1 MYPWG
6 NIFNGKNVNFC
17 DVNCSFD
24 WADKTYNDDYAEVS
38 PVGYYPS
45 GQSVYG
51 ALDMAGN
58 VWEWVNDWYDVYPGG
73 TTTSS
78 KFGQKY
84 HVLRGGSWFVS
95 MHDVRSADRYFVDL
109 TDSFNYFSG
118 FRCSHTP

>member
-1 MYPWG
+1 MLS

-24 WADKTYNDDYAEVS
+24 WAYKAYNDDYADVS
-38 PVGYYPS
+38 PVGYYPT

-78 KFGQKY
+78 EFGQKY
-84 HVLRGGSWFVS
+84 RVLRGGSWFVN
-95 MHDVRSADRYFVDL
+95 MHDVRSSDRYFVDL
-109 TDSFNYFSG
+109 ADSFNYFSG
-118 FRCSHTP
+118 FRCSLTP